1 MSAPSELLVTLARGY
16 VRKAPGTLLKG
27 AVAARYLSPRLRDHP
42 RQRVVDARFD
52 AMSGAGPGAG
62 SAARFAVDTQD
73 LIQRYIYMYGVWEP
87 HLMRWLASRLRA
99 GDVLV
104 DVGANIGFL
113 SVYGSRLV
121 GATGRVVAIEASP
134 AFHRRVLQH
143 AGING
148 CDNIRAVNAAVSD
161 SRRTLTFVLA
171 SSRNMGA
178 NSIVPW
184 DGPAESTF
192 ETEARP
198 LPELLQPDEIARA
211 RVIKID
217 VEGAEGGVV
226 RGLAPMLDEL
236 RPDAEI
242 AVEVT
247 PGRMERLGDSVE
259 ELLETMREHGFHT
272 YRLAND
278 YAPRSYPGALRRPEP
293 PVRWRGP
300 VTAESDLVFSRVDAE
315 TLI

>member
-1 MSAPSELLVTLARGY
+1 MSTPHMSASRTSTPLSETLVTLGRRY
-16 VRKAPGTLLKG
+16 VRDAPGTLGK
-27 AVAARYLSPRLRDHP
+27 AALAAKFLNPHLRENPRR
-42 RQRVVDARFD
+42 RVVE
-52 AMSGAGPGAG
+52 AMFG
-62 SAARFAVDTQD
+62 ARFAVDTQD
-73 LIQRYIYMYGVWEP
+73 LIQRYIYLYGAWEP
-87 HLMRWLASRLRA
+87 HMMRWLATRLGP
-99 GDVLV
+99 GDVFV

-121 GATGRVVAIEASP
+121 GRTGRVVSIEASP
-134 AFHRRVLQH
+134 VFHERVLRH
-143 AGING
+143 AGLNR

-161 SRRTLTFVLA
+161 SHKTLTFVLA

-192 ETEARP
+192 ETQACP
-198 LPELLQPDEIARA
+198 LPELLETDEIARA

-226 RGLAPMLDEL
+226 RGLAPMLGEL

-242 AVEVT
+242 TVEVT
-247 PGRMERLGDSVE
+247 PERMEQLGDSVD
-259 ELLETMREHGFHT
+259 ELLDTMRAHGFHT

-278 YAPRSYPGALRRPEP
+278 YAPESYPSALRRPEP
-293 PVRWRGP
+293 PVRMRGP
-300 VTAESDLVFSRVDAE
+300 VTGESDLIFSRTDAE
-315 TLI
+315 TLV

>member
-1 MSAPSELLVTLARGY
+1 MSGGGAVSEVLATLGRRY
-16 VRKAPGTLLKG
+16 VRDAPGTFGKAAL
-27 AVAARYLSPRLRDHP
+27 AARYLNPWLREHP
-42 RQRVVDARFD
+42 RRRVAEARF
-52 AMSGAGPGAG
+52 G
-62 SAARFAVDTQD
+62 ARFAVDTQD
-73 LIQRYIYMYGVWEP
+73 LIQRYVYLYGAWEP
-87 HLMRWLASRLRA
+87 HLMAWLASRLRA

-104 DVGANIGFL
+104 DVGANVGFL

-121 GATGRVVAIEASP
+121 GAAGRVVAVEASP
-134 AFHRRVLQH
+134 VFHRRVLQH
-143 AGING
+143 AELNG
-148 CDNIRAVNAAVSD
+148 CANIRAVNAAVSD
-161 SRRTLTFVLA
+161 RSRTLTFVLA

-178 NSIVPW
+178 NSVVPW

-192 ETEARP
+192 EAEARP
-198 LPELLQPDEIARA
+198 LPELLEPDEIARA

-226 RGLAPMLDEL
+226 RGLAPMLGEL

-247 PGRMERLGDSVE
+247 PERMAQLGDSVE
-259 ELLETMREHGFHT
+259 ELLETMRAHGFHT

-278 YAPRSYPGALRRPEP
+278 YAPESYPGALRRPRP

-300 VTAESDLVFSRVDAE
+300 VTAESDLIFSRVDAE
-315 TLI
+315 TLV

>member
-1 MSAPSELLVTLARGY
+1 MRDATSEALVTLARWY
-16 VRKAPGTLLKG
+16 LRDAPGSLGKEWLAG
-27 AVAARYLSPRLRDHP
+27 QYLNPRLRDRP
-42 RQRVVDARFD
+42 RQRVVDARFE
-52 AMSGAGPGAG
+52 
-62 SAARFAVDTQD
+62 ARFAVDTWD
-73 LIQRYIYMYGVWEP
+73 LIQRYIYMYGAWEP
-87 HLMRWLASRLRA
+87 HMMRWLASRLRA

-104 DVGANIGFL
+104 DVGANLGFL

-121 GATGRVVAIEASP
+121 GETGRVVSIEASP
-134 AFHRRVLQH
+134 VFHRRVLQH
-143 AGING
+143 AELNG

-161 SRRTLTFVLA
+161 SLRTLTFVLA

-192 ETEARP
+192 EMEARP
-198 LPELLQPDEIARA
+198 LPELLQPDEIRRA

-226 RGLAPMLDEL
+226 RGLAPMLDDL

-247 PGRMERLGDSVE
+247 PERMEQLGESVD
-259 ELLETMREHGFHT
+259 ELLDVMREHGFHT
-272 YRLAND
+272 YHLAND
-278 YAPRSYPGALRRPEP
+278 YAPESYPSALRRPKP

-300 VTAESDLVFSRVDAE
+300 VTAESDLIFSRVDAE
-315 TLI
+315 ILR